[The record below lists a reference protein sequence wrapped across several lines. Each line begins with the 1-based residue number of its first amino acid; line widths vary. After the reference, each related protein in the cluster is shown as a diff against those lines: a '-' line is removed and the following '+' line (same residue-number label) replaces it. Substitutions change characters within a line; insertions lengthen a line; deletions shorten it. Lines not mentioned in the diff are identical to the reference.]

1 MPAPPIAVP
10 AEISRMVHGGRMSKK
25 LNKAEML
32 ALVGAELLGRS
43 EMCYL
48 NDAQD
53 IEAAE
58 MEHNAAR
65 VRGFIFVRQGKAFF
79 DGTYQAAS
87 VPSQSADPDVLQA
100 RRIADLIVP
109 QVLQFWRA
117 NWSNE
122 VSSPPRRL

>member
-1 MPAPPIAVP
+1 
-10 AEISRMVHGGRMSKK
+10 MSKK

-109 QVLQFWRA
+109 QVLQFWQGACRVRRSSSGNGKQEIA
-117 NWSNE
+117 NRKSQKE
-122 VSSPPRRL
+122 AS